1 MQAMTIDLKGRTAV
15 ITGGSRG
22 LGEAMAKA
30 LSEAGAN
37 IALVAR
43 DTKRLEQVRNNI
55 TERGGTA
62 DIFTADV
69 TQEKDVVNIAESVRQ
84 RFGHP
89 QILIN
94 NAGTNIRKNLVDFSL
109 EEFRSVL
116 DSSLIS
122 TFLMCRAFV
131 PGMKGSGYGRI
142 LNMTSIMSHVSLPG
156 RTAYSSAK
164 AALLGLTRSLALE
177 LAGDGI
183 TVNGISPGPF
193 GTDMNAA
200 VMNNPEANAQFLAS
214 LPIGRWGKIEEVGA
228 LACYLCSDAA
238 GYITGTDILIDGG
251 WTAK

>member
-1 MQAMTIDLKGRTAV
+1 MEINLKGRTAV

-30 LSEAGAN
+30 LAGAGAQ

-43 DTKRLEQVRNNI
+43 DHTRLVHVRDEI
-55 TERGGTA
+55 AALGGTA
-62 DIFTADV
+62 EVFAADV
-69 TQEKDVVNIAESVRQ
+69 TKEDDVAKLPEAIKA
-84 RFGHP
+84 RFGDP

-94 NAGTNIRKNLVDFSL
+94 NAGINVRKNLVDFTL

-116 DSSLIS
+116 DASLIS

-131 PGMKGSGYGRI
+131 PGMKGTGYGRI
-142 LNMTSIMSHVSLPG
+142 LNMTSIMSHVSIAG

-164 AALLGLTRSLALE
+164 AALLGLTKALALE
-177 LAGDGI
+177 LAADGV
-183 TVNGISPGPF
+183 TVNGISPGPI
-193 GTDMNAA
+193 GTDMNLALMSDPQ
-200 VMNNPEANAQFLAS
+200 VSSQFLANI
-214 LPIGRWGKIEEVGA
+214 PVGRWGKVEEIGA

-238 GYITGTDILIDGG
+238 GFITGTDILIDGG